1 MANFSDNPMNGC
13 QGGRMAFK
21 SVFDPAFKYRT
32 AIRTDIR
39 ETFKRVRREQQ
50 LVQQTPWNGQERRLN
65 AGANP
70 AWRTSAQTVGASGC
84 TALPGEVVLHPD
96 V

>member
-1 MANFSDNPMNGC
+1 
-13 QGGRMAFK
+13 MAFK

-50 LVQQTPWNGQERRLN
+50 LVQQTPWNGQERRLKLV
-65 AGANP
+65 P
-70 AWRTSAQTVGASGC
+70 I
-84 TALPGEVVLHPD
+84 
-96 V
+96 

>member
-1 MANFSDNPMNGC
+1 MANFSDNPDERLPRGS
-13 QGGRMAFK
+13 RMAFK

-50 LVQQTPWNGQERRLN
+50 SVQQTPWNGQERRLKLVPIQHGERRRKLS
-65 AGANP
+65 AP
-70 AWRTSAQTVGASGC
+70 A
-84 TALPGEVVLHPD
+84 D
-96 V
+96 VQLYRVK